1 MHRKESDAAHN
12 AIFAYLS
19 VILGAVFL
27 VGGLLETIIV
37 AESPRWF
44 LLVPYK
50 QSPQPSGLLGLILTI
65 LGFVLVSSGGIL
77 VFFYDRKRTWY
88 LNQLEES
95 SVLMKEKEKL
105 SRKSQEQILEEI
117 EKRYSKD

>member
-1 MHRKESDAAHN
+1 M
-12 AIFAYLS
+12 
-19 VILGAVFL
+19 ILGAVFL